1 MSYGGEV
8 ESLHLFLCQ
17 VFLFVS
23 YSTQILKEN
32 QHLVLSFQ
40 IDHLVIDV
48 FLSTHHL
55 YSAKFGKDSQVEY
68 EVYKTFVMF
77 LFPIWMID
85 LFLLFLVFEVD
96 LTNLYLLELK
106 DKLFAEKIKVFL
118 LFIMTLT
125 EFVLF
130 LLTLRHA

>member
-23 YSTQILKEN
+23 YTTQILKEN

-55 YSAKFGKDSQVEY
+55 YSAKLGKDSQVEY
-68 EVYKTFVMF
+68 EVY
-77 LFPIWMID
+77 
-85 LFLLFLVFEVD
+85 
-96 LTNLYLLELK
+96 
-106 DKLFAEKIKVFL
+106 
-118 LFIMTLT
+118 
-125 EFVLF
+125 
-130 LLTLRHA
+130 

>member
-1 MSYGGEV
+1 
-8 ESLHLFLCQ
+8 
-17 VFLFVS
+17 
-23 YSTQILKEN
+23 
-32 QHLVLSFQ
+32 
-40 IDHLVIDV
+40 
-48 FLSTHHL
+48 
-55 YSAKFGKDSQVEY
+55 
-68 EVYKTFVMF
+68 MF